1 MLKQKLFSIVLPL
14 SAAILTLS
22 VMVGFTNQP
31 GNVQNAS
38 EARDA
43 ALSYLENRYTDNV
56 PGTGLIWQEY
66 NTTPEGLIGSETIEF
81 ISDLWMIQV
90 SYPIVLAENM
100 VFDVVL
106 LNMESGW
113 YWEGNVDTEG
123 TVTEVRALEQ
133 VTKEGSEQ
141 IALDFVRS
149 SPTYVF
155 DGIEDTLELVDSI
168 EVSIPLTWMFVIEF
182 ESAHAGYGDRTG
194 NMLAEVIT
202 PHELSIAVE
211 QGEIAYASIDNVW
224 DMINQEE
231 FSDPIDPDNVILREE
246 SDITGIITEIDPVCS
261 ETIDGRILVEL
272 EQPNNTSDK
281 FWVTIEKN
289 TPIYEYN
296 GQDHY
301 TVAFGALQNGQTV
314 EVWFKGPVMESY
326 PAQVKAEEVLVRSL
340 IDYDSLVDSL
350 RSAGATVEH
359 ETLPQVI
366 VQDFFSVTGQVFK
379 VNGEEVQVF
388 EYSVQAAAEEEAVLV
403 STDGSYI
410 GTSMPFWVAP
420 PHFYQAG
427 RIIALYVGENLA
439 VTEALETVLGTQFA
453 GQQIQTSLPIQDET
467 AIYAAVIRQLATED
481 DTFGGNLNPDTLYVI
496 KSTDDSAGNTVE
508 GQPSNTH
515 MITETMQD
523 EISRMISDL
532 NIDIVWVNRFG
543 DAEFEQS
550 NLEVKRGRAI
560 ITLGNIYL
568 KKDGSVQV
576 AGSIY
581 IANLAAGGTT
591 YVLEDVDGS
600 WEITGRVGPTWMS

>member
-1 MLKQKLFSIVLPL
+1 ML
-14 SAAILTLS
+14 
-22 VMVGFTNQP
+22 GCTNQP

-38 EARDA
+38 EAREA
-43 ALSYLENRYTDNV
+43 ALSYLENQYTENIPDKDL
-56 PGTGLIWQEY
+56 TWQEY
-66 NTTPEGLIGSETIEF
+66 IITPDGLIGSETIEF
-81 ISDLWMIQV
+81 ISDRWMIQV
-90 SYPIVLAENM
+90 SYPIVLPENT
-100 VFDVVL
+100 VFDVVV

-113 YWEGNVDTEG
+113 YWEGIVNSKG
-123 TVTEVRALEQ
+123 TATEVRALEQ

-141 IALDFVRS
+141 IALDFVTN
-149 SPTYVF
+149 SPTFVF

-168 EVSIPLTWMFVIEF
+168 EVSIPLTWMFVVKF

-194 NMLAEVIT
+194 RMLAEVIT
-202 PHELSIAVE
+202 PHEVSIAVE
-211 QGEIAYASIDNVW
+211 QGEIVYASMDNVW

-231 FSDPIDPDNVILREE
+231 FSDPIDPDDVILREE
-246 SDITGIITEIDPVCS
+246 SDITGIITAIDPIGS
-261 ETIDGRILVEL
+261 EIVDGRILVEL
-272 EQPNNTSDK
+272 DQPDNTSDK
-281 FWVTIEKN
+281 FWVTIERN
-289 TPIYEYN
+289 TPIYEYD
-296 GQDHY
+296 GQDHH
-301 TVAFGALQNGQTV
+301 TVAFSALQNGQTV

-388 EYSVQAAAEEEAVLV
+388 EYSDQAAAEEEAVLV
-403 STDGSYI
+403 STDGSSI
-410 GTSMPFWVAP
+410 GTSMPSWVAP
-420 PHFYQAG
+420 PHFYKAG
-427 RIIALYVGENLA
+427 RIIVLYVGDNLA

-453 GQQIQTSLPIQDET
+453 GQQIQTSLPMQDET
-467 AIYAAVIRQLATED
+467 AIYAVVIRQLATED

-496 KSTDDSAGNTVE
+496 KNTDDSAGNTVE
-508 GQPSNTH
+508 GQQSNTH

-532 NIDIVWVNRFG
+532 NIEIVWVNRFE
-543 DAEFEQS
+543 DAEFEES
-550 NLEVKRGRAI
+550 NLEVKRAGAI

-568 KKDGSVQV
+568 GEGDSVQV

-581 IANLAAGGTT
+581 IANLAAGGTI